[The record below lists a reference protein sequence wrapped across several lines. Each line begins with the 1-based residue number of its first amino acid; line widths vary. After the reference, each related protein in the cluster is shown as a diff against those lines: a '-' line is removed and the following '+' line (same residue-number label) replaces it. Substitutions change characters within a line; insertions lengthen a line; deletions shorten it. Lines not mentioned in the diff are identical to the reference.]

1 MSWRLGGRRAIA
13 TAVAVGALQACGDLR
28 GEDPPGVAAGTQ
40 GYTRVVNVEVERI
53 VPRSFTRSINLPG
66 VAMAM
71 RDVVVSAEEA
81 GVVRRIVRDKGQPIR
96 TGQAIVRFDDAI
108 LRAQVQSA
116 AAQAQYDEEVW
127 ERRKKLYEEDSI
139 GSELSYHEAHYTAEQ
154 SRGNLAALQERL
166 ARTTVSAPISGILND
181 RLVEIGSAVSPGMA
195 VARIV
200 QTDTVRVVAG
210 APERFALDLPVGAAA
225 TVTLDVLADQAFEG
239 AVTYVGAVVDADSR
253 TFPIELTLPNPD
265 ALIKPGMIAEISVV
279 QEEIVDAIVVPQ
291 QALVAMEDGRLVV
304 RDLRHRAYHVF
315 DPNGDFERMV
325 RMGGNPS
332 LTIAGLLMAQ
342 RGANAVITT
351 PHGSRAFA
359 TTMNTPDGRIPRRD
373 PATSQPIELV
383 SLAGE
388 EIVTDTMVDA
398 WLPPGREGVGPN
410 IFGLPRPLTFDPRL
424 HWGVLPDGSVAFA
437 DSTTYAIKI
446 AAAGTGISRVLTRPF
461 TPEPMTGPRIGE
473 EKNRRLR
480 ELEAIPDEE
489 LGRTG
494 SVINGEPV
502 RRDPGVERER
512 RRENI
517 ENLEFFYEVPVIG
530 GLFVGLDG
538 TIWVRRRGEEPASN
552 SWPVDLVMPD
562 GRYLGT

>member
-1 MSWRLGGRRAIA
+1 MNSPRMTTVCSAWAVTILSFLSVGLSSAQERIDLPAEDRRLEATFEELYRIGSLSGQDWEQFGDVSTVAFDGAGRLY
-13 TAVAVGALQACGDLR
+13 VLDGQ
-28 GEDPPGVAAGTQ
+28 
-40 GYTRVVNVEVERI
+40 VERI
-53 VPRSFTRSINLPG
+53 FLVDGGGTLVRQVGREGDGPG
-66 VAMAM
+66 EF
-71 RDVVVSAEEA
+71 RD
-81 GVVRRIVRDKGQPIR
+81 I
-96 TGQAIVRFDDAI
+96 TG
-108 LRAQVQSA
+108 
-116 AAQAQYDEEVW
+116 
-127 ERRKKLYEEDSI
+127 
-139 GSELSYHEAHYTAEQ
+139 
-154 SRGNLAALQERL
+154 
-166 ARTTVSAPISGILND
+166 
-181 RLVEIGSAVSPGMA
+181 M
-195 VARIV
+195 
-200 QTDTVRVVAG
+200 
-210 APERFALDLPVGAAA
+210 
-225 TVTLDVLADQAFEG
+225 
-239 AVTYVGAVVDADSR
+239 
-253 TFPIELTLPNPD
+253 
-265 ALIKPGMIAEISVV
+265 
-279 QEEIVDAIVVPQ
+279 
-291 QALVAMEDGRLVV
+291 VAMEDGRLVV
-304 RDLRHRAYHVF
+304 RDLTHRAYHVF

-373 PATSQPIELV
+373 PATSRPIELV

-446 AAAGTGISRVLTRPF
+446 AAAGTGISSVLTRPF
-461 TPEPMTGPRIGE
+461 TPEPMTGPRIRE

-489 LGRTG
+489 LSRTG

-517 ENLEFFYEVPVIG
+517 ENLEFFYEVPVIR
-530 GLFVGLDG
+530 GLFVGWDG

-552 SWPVDLVMPD
+552 NGPVDLLMPD
-562 GRYLGT
+562 GRYLGTLPADGAEIPDAFGPDGLAAFIETDELGVKTVVVGRLSVG

>member
-13 TAVAVGALQACGDLR
+13 TTVTVGALQACGDLR

-166 ARTTVSAPISGILND
+166 ARTTISAPISGILND
-181 RLVEIGSAVSPGMA
+181 RLVEIGSAVSPGTA

-210 APERFALDLPVGAAA
+210 APERFALDLPVGAGA

-239 AVTYVGAVVDADSR
+239 AITYVGAVVDADSR

-291 QALVAMEDGRLVV
+291 QALVAMEDGYVVFVVEGAGEETRAVARRVDISVSQGNDVVVASGLDAGDRLVV
-304 RDLRHRAYHVF
+304 VGQQGLTAGDRVRIVSGRD
-315 DPNGDFERMV
+315 
-325 RMGGNPS
+325 GG
-332 LTIAGLLMAQ
+332 
-342 RGANAVITT
+342 
-351 PHGSRAFA
+351 
-359 TTMNTPDGRIPRRD
+359 
-373 PATSQPIELV
+373 
-383 SLAGE
+383 AGE
-388 EIVTDTMVDA
+388 
-398 WLPPGREGVGPN
+398 
-410 IFGLPRPLTFDPRL
+410 
-424 HWGVLPDGSVAFA
+424 
-437 DSTTYAIKI
+437 
-446 AAAGTGISRVLTRPF
+446 
-461 TPEPMTGPRIGE
+461 
-473 EKNRRLR
+473 
-480 ELEAIPDEE
+480 
-489 LGRTG
+489 
-494 SVINGEPV
+494 
-502 RRDPGVERER
+502 
-512 RRENI
+512 
-517 ENLEFFYEVPVIG
+517 
-530 GLFVGLDG
+530 
-538 TIWVRRRGEEPASN
+538 
-552 SWPVDLVMPD
+552 
-562 GRYLGT
+562 